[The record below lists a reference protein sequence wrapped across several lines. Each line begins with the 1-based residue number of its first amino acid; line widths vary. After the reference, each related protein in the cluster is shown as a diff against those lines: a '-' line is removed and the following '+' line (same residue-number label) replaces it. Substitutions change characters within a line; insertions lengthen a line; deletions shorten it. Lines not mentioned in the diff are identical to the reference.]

1 MVLLWLGTT
10 RQHGDNAMTHP
21 SGSSAHYIFVL
32 GPYDSTLIGPF
43 RGRFKAEVYNEKVLH
58 ECLDPN
64 VFDTYIWTQADLD
77 AKESEFGAIAIESPK
92 DYCY

>member
-1 MVLLWLGTT
+1 MVPLWLGTT

-43 RGRFKAEVYNEKVLH
+43 RGRFKAEVYNETVLH
-58 ECLDPN
+58 EQLDAN
-64 VFDTYIWTQADLD
+64 VFDTYIWTQAERD
-77 AKESEFGAIAIESPK
+77 ATKRNTVR
-92 DYCY
+92 